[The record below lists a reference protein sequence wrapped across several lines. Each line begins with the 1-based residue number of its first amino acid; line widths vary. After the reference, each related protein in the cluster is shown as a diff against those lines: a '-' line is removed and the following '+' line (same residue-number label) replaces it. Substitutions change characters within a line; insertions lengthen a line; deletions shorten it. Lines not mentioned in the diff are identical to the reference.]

1 MIENIYLEPSNTDY
15 PSLCSRP
22 QLAVEAMDELMKE
35 IFAAVQSKGD
45 EAVKTY
51 SKIFDN
57 SDIDISN
64 ATEEVF
70 VNAGQTL
77 SDELKSAIATA
88 AANIRLFH
96 KAQSTADITVETT
109 QGVECSQKTV
119 PIDSVGIYIPG
130 GTAPLLSTV
139 LMLAI
144 PAQVAGCR
152 RIVLCSPPS
161 SEGGIHPAILYTAKL
176 CGVTEVYSIGG
187 AQAIA
192 AMSLGTESI
201 EKVDKVFGPGNQ
213 YVSAAKAYAARYGTA
228 MDIPAGPSE
237 LLVYADA
244 TAKPS
249 YVAADLLSQAEHGT
263 DSQVV
268 LVSPSAKIVNLVNEA
283 IAKQLPALPRKDIAG
298 KALKESRA
306 IVISDVTA
314 AWQYIN
320 TYAPEHLIIASTA
333 PDQYVDKVTNAGS
346 VFLGNYSPESIGDYA
361 SGTNHTLP
369 TNGWARS
376 YSGVNMDA
384 FVKKITFQKVSK
396 TGLQQLGPSVVT
408 MALAETLQA
417 HANAV
422 TIRLQNIND

>member
-244 TAKPS
+244 TADPS

-396 TGLQQLGPSVVT
+396 AGLQQLGPSVVT

>member
-244 TAKPS
+244 TADPS

>member
-201 EKVDKVFGPGNQ
+201 ERVDKVFGPGNQ

-244 TAKPS
+244 TAEPS

-396 TGLQQLGPSVVT
+396 AGLQQLGPSVVT